1 MASMPLSVS
10 AFPLSQCN
18 GFASPDYHFS
28 ESGHQIVGEG
38 VVAFNY
44 GGVFCWDE
52 TGCTESESLILS
64 ACRTGQTLTI
74 VTQLNRELDDT
85 LLDRRDEAEQTM
97 GRMADDSSSRTWDSV
112 KRTFVNKAFKV
123 DETTESAEN
132 CACAAAFPE
141 LRNGKEK
148 FEGL

>member
-1 MASMPLSVS
+1 MTSSAS
-10 AFPLSQCN
+10 AFPLSECD
-18 GFASPDYHFS
+18 GIASPDYHFS
-28 ESGHQIVGEG
+28 ESGHQVVGDG

-64 ACRTGQTLTI
+64 ACQSGQTLTI
-74 VTQLNRELDDT
+74 VTQLNREFDNT
-85 LLDRRDEAEQTM
+85 LLDRRDEAEQTV
-97 GRMADDSSSRTWDSV
+97 RQVADDNASRTWVSV
-112 KRTFVNKAFKV
+112 KRAFVNKAFRV
-123 DETTESAEN
+123 DETTETAEN